1 MTSDEFEQR
10 LAFLNICEADQA
22 RLKRLRPLMEKN
34 ADPFVAAFYRH
45 LLSFHPTREL
55 LREPAVKDRLLLA
68 ALRAAYGDLVP
79 RGRHPMVA
87 LFVTVPAEEV
97 DVNVHPAKSEVR
109 FRDGGLVRGLVVS
122 SIRDALAASG
132 VRPSAALAG
141 EAQALSSGSAGAMP
155 IHSGRSASGGW
166 ASRPAP
172 YRSHASQA
180 PGFAEDWQM
189 PLDGLGADAVSA
201 NTAAADTEP
210 EPQTRDF
217 PLGAAK
223 AQLHGTY
230 IVAETGGSVV
240 IVDQHAAHERLVYEK
255 LKAALAN
262 GGIERQL
269 LLIPEVV
276 ELDADAAALMETRS
290 SELERLGLTVEA
302 FGPGAVLVR
311 EVPALL
317 AKGDI
322 KHTEQAAR
330 REVGNPMLRTVVCR
344 HGGG

>member
-1 MTSDEFEQR
+1 
-10 LAFLNICEADQA
+10 
-22 RLKRLRPLMEKN
+22 
-34 ADPFVAAFYRH
+34 
-45 LLSFHPTREL
+45 
-55 LREPAVKDRLLLA
+55 
-68 ALRAAYGDLVP
+68 
-79 RGRHPMVA
+79 
-87 LFVTVPAEEV
+87 
-97 DVNVHPAKSEVR
+97 
-109 FRDGGLVRGLVVS
+109 
-122 SIRDALAASG
+122 
-132 VRPSAALAG
+132 
-141 EAQALSSGSAGAMP
+141 
-155 IHSGRSASGGW
+155 
-166 ASRPAP
+166 
-172 YRSHASQA
+172 
-180 PGFAEDWQM
+180 M

-322 KHTEQAAR
+322 KALVTDLAEELAELGTAAGLEDRLHGILARIACHGSVRAGRSLRPEEMNALLREMEATPNAGQCNHGRPTFVELKLSDIEKLFAR
-330 REVGNPMLRTVVCR
+330 R
-344 HGGG
+344 